1 MNQPLAQFEPTAR
14 HIKLRR
20 RARATRP
27 VRFTLFA
34 RVYIDPCERSRRR
47 RPRPSASLEDP
58 YVQAYWRSRVRED
71 HPE

>member
-1 MNQPLAQFEPTAR
+1 MNQRFARVTAAASHAR
-14 HIKLRR
+14 RIKLRR

-47 RPRPSASLEDP
+47 RPQALGVLGGPICPST
-58 YVQAYWRSRVRED
+58 QAISC
-71 HPE
+71 P